1 MSNSGIRIIIL
12 FIKNNIR
19 RVSNANLISSD
30 LKSALEKII
39 IYLETNIDT
48 FLNDLNH
55 LRLIHIKELIDE
67 MKDTVDYLE
76 KLSNKK

>member
-1 MSNSGIRIIIL
+1 LSNSGIRIIIL